1 MNLLLASWRYIIL
14 LFSFSINGCPL
25 LPVGCMDLI
34 SRGYATAEPA
44 TVLLMGSKL
53 TVYCHT
59 FECDNGFK
67 RYLDLNKQTVNLSKR
82 VNCTTTAFYLPR
94 VWKPLSKVV
103 CKMKSSQLPA
113 LEIIGGL
120 DLRLG
125 LPPDKPANIN
135 CGTTRS
141 SDLVN
146 CSLDR
151 GRETYISTFY
161 NVSLHRQNESVLDLI
176 LDGEEISVPRAIL
189 EENTKY
195 TLTVFAY
202 NHFGASRSDPFIFSL
217 ADIGIPET
225 PRVVKVE
232 FMHDSTSAVL
242 HWKTFESSERLRLW
256 IRLRGNNTW
265 EQRAGAELSEG
276 LIRVENLKP
285 ETEYEFQIRTCSYA
299 AGQTTSFKASQRYLC
314 SKWSPSVRRRS
325 PRKGPSLHL
334 HVWRRLGDQPKHG
347 LRNVTVFWKPLPVE
361 DYSGELL
368 RYSIVLDDGREETC
382 PAASSQCSVQAPVAV
397 LGLNVSAVTSSG
409 ASPPAFVDLRHA
421 GASES
426 FSVKKD
432 PLFAGADGSAA
443 RVSWPTTVQKGL
455 LYFVV
460 EWESMPAAKLQW
472 KKVLGDINDT
482 TITGLTAGVRYNVSL
497 YAVTTRGVSAPT
509 STLIYSREQRPL
521 SAPVLHVL
529 THKAR
534 QIQVR
539 WDELPLDQRRGFISK
554 YTVYLQALDSS
565 STELNV
571 TVSGS
576 GQRQMWLD
584 CPEGTLSLQLT
595 ASNSAGEGPLGKRTL
610 SEPPAPAVGLVI
622 VIVFIIT
629 ISIAIVA
636 NLMCWSCVR
645 KRIKQKCIAWG
656 PEWLVDNLPKPGHSN
671 AIRLLEDDR
680 SEPLFS
686 FTDSDPTLSPI
697 LVVSQE
703 EREERDEAYPS
714 IHVEELP
721 DGALQAKSLT
731 RTILVEHTGYKPQIA
746 ALVPLDGEITDERE
760 EQREDP
766 ENAEEDRLLIGFE
779 GFLGGF
785 LSNMDCSN
793 SSHWATLGST
803 GDLLWPKTVE
813 TSVWK
818 GVCLQEITRTQEDTE
833 NIVSSLDLQQDQRE
847 DLDSDD
853 TRSSPF
859 SACTFLNGGYFPQ
872 AASLDVD
879 T

>member
-1 MNLLLASWRYIIL
+1 MNLLLASWRCIIV
-14 LFSFSINGCPL
+14 LFCFSINGCPL
-25 LPVGCMDLI
+25 LPAGCVDVI
-34 SRGYATAEPA
+34 SGGYVTAEPA
-44 TVLLMGSKL
+44 TVLLMGSNL

-59 FECDNGFK
+59 FKCEK
-67 RYLDLNKQTVNLSKR
+67 RSKMYLDLNKQTVNLSKR

-103 CKMKSSQLPA
+103 CKMKSSQLSA
-113 LEIIGGL
+113 LEIISGL

-135 CGTTRS
+135 CETTRS

-151 GRETYISTFY
+151 GRETYVDTFY
-161 NVSLHRQNESVLDLI
+161 NVSVHRENKSVLDLI
-176 LDGEEISVPRAIL
+176 LDGEKISIPRGIL

-195 TLTVFAY
+195 TLTVSAY
-202 NHFGASRSDPFIFSL
+202 NRFGASQSDAFVFSL
-217 ADIGIPET
+217 ADIVIPET

-232 FMHDSTSAVL
+232 FMNDATSAVL
-242 HWKTFESSERLRLW
+242 HWKTSESSMRLRPQ

-265 EQRAGAELSEG
+265 QRAGAELSEG

-285 ETEYEFQIRTCSYA
+285 ETEYEFQIKTCSSPS
-299 AGQTTSFKASQRYLC
+299 GQSTSLKPSRRVLC
-314 SKWSPSVRRRS
+314 SKWSPSVRRMS
-325 PRKGPSLHL
+325 PEKGPSQQL
-334 HVWRRLGDQPKHG
+334 HVWRSLGGKAKHG
-347 LRNVTVFWKPLPVE
+347 LRNVTVFWKPPPVK
-361 DYSGELL
+361 DYSGDLL
-368 RYSIVLDDGREETC
+368 RYSIVLEDGREEIC

-409 ASPPAFVDLRHA
+409 ASPPAFVDLRHS

-426 FSVKKD
+426 FFVKLA
-432 PLFAGADGSAA
+432 PGADGSAA
-443 RVSWPTTVQKGL
+443 RVSWSTTVQKDF

-460 EWESMPAAKLQW
+460 EWESMPAAGLQW
-472 KKVLGDINDT
+472 KKVLKDLKDT
-482 TITGLTAGVRYNVSL
+482 TITGLMAGVRYNVSL

-509 STLIYSREQRPL
+509 STLIYSREQKPL

-529 THKAR
+529 TREAR
-534 QIQVR
+534 RILVR
-539 WDELPLDQRRGFISK
+539 WDELPQDQQRGFISK
-554 YTVYLQALDSS
+554 YTVYLQTLDSS

-595 ASNSAGEGPLGKRTL
+595 TSNSAGEGPRGRQTL
-610 SEPPAPAVGLVI
+610 SKPPAPAVGLVI

-629 ISIAIVA
+629 ISIAFVA

-656 PEWLVDNLPKPGHSN
+656 PEWLVNNLPKPGHSN

-686 FTDSDPTLSPI
+686 STDSDPTLSPI

-703 EREERDEAYPS
+703 ERDEAYPT
-714 IHVEELP
+714 IHVEESP
-721 DGALQAKSLT
+721 DGAEQAKSLH
-731 RTILVEHTGYKPQIA
+731 RTVLVEHTGYKPQIA
-746 ALVPLDGEITDERE
+746 TLVPLDEEVRE

-766 ENAEEDRLLIGFE
+766 EITEEDRLLVGFE

-785 LSNMDCSN
+785 LSNMDR
-793 SSHWATLGST
+793 SSSPHLVTLGST

-813 TSVWK
+813 TSIWK
-818 GVCLQEITRTQEDTE
+818 GVCLQEMTRAEEDME
-833 NIVSSLDLQQDQRE
+833 NNVSSLDLQQDQRE
-847 DLDSDD
+847 ALDSDD
-853 TRSSPF
+853 TCSSPF
-859 SACTFLNGGYFPQ
+859 SAHTFLNGGYFPQ
-872 AASLDVD
+872 VASLDVD